1 MGRQDAAARE
11 RRTSPESATPRSG
24 VLCRDFTGAE
34 DSGSFCWWWR
44 WSPPASPRFWP
55 LARRGCWPRA
65 RARNSAAAAT
75 SWNPAM
81 KPGFTPAPIGVS
93 SAWTA
98 TCPTTIS
105 SHHLAVKVLRRRPG
119 VPGLPH
125 GPVPRG
131 HQAVGQRRRDFKGQL
146 PEVPRR
152 DHGPGQRRPQLLV
165 LPPSTPPPA
174 DGGGGDAAAA
184 TATLRQGREEV

>member
-1 MGRQDAAARE
+1 MSHRKRKSACMRWPRWWSSWAGPFSAFGPPRLFAKSE
-11 RRTSPESATPRSG
+11 SPEFCGSCHVMEAQYETW
-24 VLCRDFTGAE
+24 FHAGAH
-34 DSGSFCWWWR
+34 
-44 WSPPASPRFWP
+44 
-55 LARRGCWPRA
+55 RRIKCVDCHLP
-65 RARNSAAAAT
+65 ND
-75 SWNPAM
+75 NI
-81 KPGFTPAPIGVS
+81 APS
-93 SAWTA
+93 SMA
-98 TCPTTIS
+98 
-105 SHHLAVKVLRRRPG
+105 KGLRRRPG
-119 VPGLPH
+119 VPGFPH

-131 HQAVGQRRRDFKGQL
+131 HQAVGQRRRDFEGQL